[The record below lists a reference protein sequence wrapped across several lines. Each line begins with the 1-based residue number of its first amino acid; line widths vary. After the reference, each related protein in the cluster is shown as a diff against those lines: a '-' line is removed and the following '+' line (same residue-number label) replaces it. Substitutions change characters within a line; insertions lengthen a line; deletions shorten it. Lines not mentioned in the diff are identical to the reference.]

1 MSKVKIKRSL
11 WEKLSLIDNI
21 DFFPYHKGI
30 EISLSLVE
38 GKTLSKPEE
47 EKLESDL
54 GYFFLSNGSKGIESF
69 YYPGMA
75 FIGEGQ
81 KTASYSYREIL
92 EEGLDCNIGERIL
105 EKIFPDLDEG
115 LKIDELFLDCHFSS
129 GELDS
134 CELSEYKNDELRPLK
149 LTKAILEKVR
159 DEIREVIKEELGDEN
174 LNDTLLEMEE
184 SSISNLEIEGEDE
197 WEFEIV
203 EDDDFL
209 KNYN

>member
-1 MSKVKIKRSL
+1 MNIKRSL
-11 WEKLSLIDNI
+11 WEKLSFIERV
-21 DFFPYHKGI
+21 DFYPYHKGI
-30 EISLSLVE
+30 EISWRLVE

-129 GELDS
+129 GQLDS
-134 CELSEYKNDELRPLK
+134 CELSEYKESKLRPLQ
-149 LTKAILEKVR
+149 LSKAIQETVR
-159 DEIREVIKEELGDEN
+159 DEIREIIKEELGDEH

-203 EDDDFL
+203 EDDDWE
-209 KNYN
+209 KNY

>member
-1 MSKVKIKRSL
+1 MVKIKRSL
-11 WEKLSLIDNI
+11 WENLSFIERV
-21 DFFPYHKGI
+21 DFYPYHKGI
-30 EISLSLVE
+30 EISWRLVE

-47 EKLESDL
+47 EKLEDDL
-54 GYFFLSNGSKGIESF
+54 GYFFLSNGSRGIESF
-69 YYPGMA
+69 YHPGVA
-75 FIGEGQ
+75 FLGEDS

-134 CELSEYKNDELRPLK
+134 CELSEYKESKLRPLQ
-149 LTKAILEKVR
+149 LSKAILGKVR
-159 DEIREVIKEELGDEN
+159 DEIREVIKEELGDEH
-174 LNDTLLEMEE
+174 LNNTLLEMEE

-203 EDDDFL
+203 EDEDWE
-209 KNYN
+209 KNY

>member
-11 WEKLSLIDNI
+11 WEKLSLIDDI
-21 DFFPYHKGI
+21 DFYPYHKGI

-38 GKTLSKPEE
+38 GKTLNKSEE
-47 EKLESDL
+47 EKLEDDL

-69 YYPGMA
+69 YHPGIA
-75 FIGEGQ
+75 CIGDGQ

-134 CELSEYKNDELRPLK
+134 CQLSEYKDSKLRPLQ
-149 LTKAILEKVR
+149 LSKAILGKVR
-159 DEIREVIKEELGDEN
+159 DEIREIIKEELGDEH

-197 WEFEIV
+197 WEFQV
-203 EDDDFL
+203 LEDDDFL
-209 KNYN
+209 KD

>member
-11 WEKLSLIDNI
+11 WKKLSLIDDI
-21 DFFPYHKGI
+21 DFYPYHKGI

-38 GKTLSKPEE
+38 GKTLNKSEE

-54 GYFFLSNGSKGIESF
+54 GNFFLSNGSKGIESF
-69 YYPGMA
+69 YYPGIA
-75 FIGEGQ
+75 CIGEGQ

-134 CELSEYKNDELRPLK
+134 CQLSEYKNDKLRPLK
-149 LTKAILEKVR
+149 LSKAIQETVR
-159 DEIREVIKEELGDEN
+159 DEIREIIKEELGDEH
-174 LNDTLLEMEE
+174 LNVTLLEMEE

-203 EDDDFL
+203 EDDDWE
-209 KNYN
+209 KNY

>member
-1 MSKVKIKRSL
+1 MVKIKRSL

-21 DFFPYHKGI
+21 DFYPYHKGI
-30 EISLSLVE
+30 EISWRLVE

-47 EKLESDL
+47 EKLDDDL

-69 YYPGMA
+69 YHPGIA
-75 FIGEGQ
+75 CIGDGQ

-134 CELSEYKNDELRPLK
+134 CQLSEYKDSKLRPLQ
-149 LTKAILEKVR
+149 LSKAILGKVR
-159 DEIREVIKEELGDEN
+159 DEIREVIKEELGDEH

-197 WEFEIV
+197 WEFQV
-203 EDDDFL
+203 LEDDDFL
-209 KNYN
+209 KD

>member
-1 MSKVKIKRSL
+1 MVKIKRSL
-11 WEKLSLIDNI
+11 WEKLSFIERI
-21 DFFPYHKGI
+21 EFYPYHKGL
-30 EISLSLVE
+30 EIYLSLVE

-47 EKLESDL
+47 EKLEDDL
-54 GYFFLSNGSKGIESF
+54 GEFFYFNGSKGIESF
-69 YYPGMA
+69 YYSGVA
-75 FIGEGQ
+75 FIGEDS
-81 KTASYSYREIL
+81 KTASYSYKEIL

>member
-1 MSKVKIKRSL
+1 MSVKIKRSL
-11 WEKLSLIDNI
+11 WEKLSLIERVE
-21 DFFPYHKGI
+21 FYPYHKGI
-30 EISLSLVE
+30 DISWSLV
-38 GKTLSKPEE
+38 GDKTLSQSEE
-47 EKLESDL
+47 EKLEDDL
-54 GYFFLSNGSKGIESF
+54 GYFFLSNGSRGIESF
-69 YYPGMA
+69 YYPGVA
-75 FIGEGQ
+75 FLGEGQ

-134 CELSEYKNDELRPLK
+134 CELSEYKESKLRPLQ
-149 LTKAILEKVR
+149 LSKAILGKVR
-159 DEIREVIKEELGDEN
+159 DEIRQIIKEELGDEH

-203 EDDDFL
+203 EDEDWN
-209 KNYN
+209 KNYS

>member
-11 WEKLSLIDNI
+11 WEKLSLIDHI

-47 EKLESDL
+47 EKLDDDL
-54 GYFFLSNGSKGIESF
+54 GYFFLSNGSRGIESF
-69 YYPGMA
+69 YYPGVA
-75 FIGEGQ
+75 FLGEDS

-134 CELSEYKNDELRPLK
+134 CELSEYKDSMLRPLQ
-149 LTKAILEKVR
+149 LSKAILGKVR
-159 DEIREVIKEELGDEN
+159 DEIREVIKEELGDEH

-209 KNYN
+209 KN

>member
-1 MSKVKIKRSL
+1 MSIKIKKSL
-11 WEKLSLIDNI
+11 WEKLSFIERVE
-21 DFFPYHKGI
+21 FYPYHKGL
-30 EISLSLVE
+30 EIYLSLVE

-47 EKLESDL
+47 EKLEDDL
-54 GYFFLSNGSKGIESF
+54 GEFFYFNGSKGIESF
-69 YYPGMA
+69 YYSGVA
-75 FIGEGQ
+75 FIGEDS
-81 KTASYSYREIL
+81 KTASYSYKEIL

-134 CELSEYKNDELRPLK
+134 CELSEYKESKLRPLQ
-149 LTKAILEKVR
+149 LSKAILGKVR
-159 DEIREVIKEELGDEN
+159 DEIRQIIKEELGDEH

-203 EDDDFL
+203 EDDDWE
-209 KNYN
+209 KNY

>member
-11 WEKLSLIDNI
+11 WEKLSLIDHI

-38 GKTLSKPEE
+38 GKTFSKPEE

-69 YYPGMA
+69 YYPGIA
-75 FIGEGQ
+75 CIGEGQ

-134 CELSEYKNDELRPLK
+134 CELSESELSFC
-149 LTKAILEKVR
+149 
-159 DEIREVIKEELGDEN
+159 DCSN
-174 LNDTLLEMEE
+174 
-184 SSISNLEIEGEDE
+184 SSMSLSN
-197 WEFEIV
+197 
-203 EDDDFL
+203 
-209 KNYN
+209 

>member
-1 MSKVKIKRSL
+1 MSKVQIKRTL
-11 WEKLSLIDNI
+11 WEKLSLIDDI
-21 DFFPYHKGI
+21 DFYPYHKGI
-30 EISLSLVE
+30 DISWSLV
-38 GKTLSKPEE
+38 GDKTLSKPEE
-47 EKLESDL
+47 EKLEDDL
-54 GYFFLSNGSKGIESF
+54 GEFFYFNGSKGIESF
-69 YYPGMA
+69 YYPGLA
-75 FIGEGQ
+75 SIGEDQ

-115 LKIDELFLDCHFSS
+115 LKIDELFLSCHFSS
-129 GELDS
+129 RELDS
-134 CELSEYKNDELRPLK
+134 CELSEYKNDKLRPLK
-149 LTKAILEKVR
+149 LSKAILGKVR
-159 DEIREVIKEELGDEN
+159 DEIREVIKEELGDEH

>member
-1 MSKVKIKRSL
+1 M
-11 WEKLSLIDNI
+11 LSFIERVE
-21 DFFPYHKGI
+21 FYPYHKGL
-30 EISLSLVE
+30 EIYLSLVE

-47 EKLESDL
+47 KKLEDDL
-54 GYFFLSNGSKGIESF
+54 GEFFYFNGSKGIESF
-69 YYPGMA
+69 YYSGVA
-75 FIGEGQ
+75 FIGEDS
-81 KTASYSYREIL
+81 KTASYSYKEIL

-134 CELSEYKNDELRPLK
+134 CELSEYKDSKLRPLQ
-149 LTKAILEKVR
+149 LSKAILGKVR
-159 DEIREVIKEELGDEN
+159 DEIREVIKKELGDEH

-197 WEFEIV
+197 WELEIV
-203 EDDDFL
+203 EDQDWN
-209 KNYN
+209 KNYS

>member
-1 MSKVKIKRSL
+1 MSVKIKKSL
-11 WEKLSLIDNI
+11 WEKLSLIERVE
-21 DFFPYHKGI
+21 FYPYHKGL

-47 EKLESDL
+47 EKLEDDL
-54 GYFFLSNGSKGIESF
+54 GEFFYFNGSKGIESF
-69 YYPGMA
+69 YYPGLA
-75 FIGEGQ
+75 CIGEGQ

-134 CELSEYKNDELRPLK
+134 CQLSEYKDSKLRPLQ
-149 LTKAILEKVR
+149 LSKAILGKVR
-159 DEIREVIKEELGDEN
+159 DEIREVIKEELGDEH

-197 WEFEIV
+197 WEFQV
-203 EDDDFL
+203 LEDDDFL
-209 KNYN
+209 KD

>member
-1 MSKVKIKRSL
+1 MVKIKRSL
-11 WEKLSLIDNI
+11 WEKLSFIERI
-21 DFFPYHKGI
+21 EFYPYHKGL
-30 EISLSLVE
+30 EIYLSLVE

-47 EKLESDL
+47 EKLEDDL
-54 GYFFLSNGSKGIESF
+54 GEFFYFNGSKGIESF
-69 YYPGMA
+69 YYSGVA
-75 FIGEGQ
+75 FIGEDS
-81 KTASYSYREIL
+81 KTASYSYKEIL

-159 DEIREVIKEELGDEN
+159 DEIREVIKEELGDGN

-184 SSISNLEIEGEDE
+184 SSIFNLEIEGEDE

-203 EDDDFL
+203 EDEDWN
-209 KNYN
+209 KNYS

>member
-1 MSKVKIKRSL
+1 MSVKIKKSL
-11 WEKLSLIDNI
+11 WEKLSLIERVE
-21 DFFPYHKGI
+21 FYPYHKGL

-47 EKLESDL
+47 EKLEDDL
-54 GYFFLSNGSKGIESF
+54 GEFFYFNGSKGIESF
-69 YYPGMA
+69 YYPGLA
-75 FIGEGQ
+75 CIGEGQ

-134 CELSEYKNDELRPLK
+134 CQLSEYKDSKLRPLQ
-149 LTKAILEKVR
+149 LSKAILGKVR
-159 DEIREVIKEELGDEN
+159 DEIREIIKEELGDEH

-197 WEFEIV
+197 WEFQV
-203 EDDDFL
+203 LEDDDFL
-209 KNYN
+209 KD

>member
-1 MSKVKIKRSL
+1 MSVNIKRSQ
-11 WEKLSLIDNI
+11 WENRSFIERI
-21 DFFPYHKGI
+21 DFYPYHKGL

-47 EKLESDL
+47 EKLEDDL
-54 GYFFLSNGSKGIESF
+54 GEFFYFNGSKGIESF
-69 YYPGMA
+69 YYPGLA
-75 FIGEGQ
+75 CIGEGQ

-134 CELSEYKNDELRPLK
+134 CQLSEYKDSKLRPLQ
-149 LTKAILEKVR
+149 LSKAILGKVR
-159 DEIREVIKEELGDEN
+159 DEIREVIKEELGDEH

-203 EDDDFL
+203 EDEDWE
-209 KNYN
+209 KNY

>member
-1 MSKVKIKRSL
+1 MSKVRIKRSL
-11 WEKLSLIDNI
+11 WEKLSFIERI
-21 DFFPYHKGI
+21 DFYPYHKGL
-30 EISLSLVE
+30 EISWSLV
-38 GKTLSKPEE
+38 GDKTLSKPEE
-47 EKLESDL
+47 EKLDDDL
-54 GYFFLSNGSKGIESF
+54 GEFFYFNGSKGIESF
-69 YYPGMA
+69 YYPGVV

-134 CELSEYKNDELRPLK
+134 CELSEYKESKLRPLQISK
-149 LTKAILEKVR
+149 SILGKVR
-159 DEIREVIKEELGDEN
+159 DEIREVIKEELGDEH
-174 LNDTLLEMEE
+174 LNVTLLEMEE

-203 EDDDFL
+203 EDDDWE
-209 KNYN
+209 KNY

>member
-11 WEKLSLIDNI
+11 WEKLSWLDNI
-21 DFFPYHKGI
+21 DFYPYHKGI
-30 EISLSLVE
+30 EISLSMVV
-38 GKTLSKPEE
+38 GKTLSKPEV
-47 EKLESDL
+47 EKLESEL

-69 YYPGMA
+69 YHPGVA
-75 FIGEGQ
+75 FLAGDS

-105 EKIFPDLDEG
+105 EKILPDLEGG

-134 CELSEYKNDELRPLK
+134 CELSEYKDSKLRPLQ
-149 LTKAILEKVR
+149 LSKAILGKVR
-159 DEIREVIKEELGDEN
+159 DEIREVIKEELGDEH
-174 LNDTLLEMEE
+174 LNVTLLEMEE

-203 EDDDFL
+203 EDDDWE
-209 KNYN
+209 KNY